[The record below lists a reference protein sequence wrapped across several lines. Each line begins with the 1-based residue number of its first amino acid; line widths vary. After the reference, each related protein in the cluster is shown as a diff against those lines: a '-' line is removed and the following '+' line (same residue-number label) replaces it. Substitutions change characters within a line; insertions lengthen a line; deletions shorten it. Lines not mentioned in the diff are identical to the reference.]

1 MNLLD
6 DFDENFIF
14 ATALRQLPVERQIV
28 YYRLKNHKNFLK
40 AIGVKG
46 FTVKPRMTRDF
57 LIDFLNIEDLEDAL
71 DKLSKIKHKNQHLFS
86 EIERRERS
94 LFVTLTYSNELSED
108 EFIVTSNQ
116 SLNLSEEFSFV
127 AVKNGHHDGT
137 GYVFTNFELKKIKEG
152 NHVKEIGTEI
162 LNYFNV

>member
-1 MNLLD
+1 MRLHIYSIIIFLNSREYEGQLENSLEYINSHEDPIYDALKIYDKLILNLLD

-57 LIDFLNIEDLEDAL
+57 LIDF
-71 DKLSKIKHKNQHLFS
+71 
-86 EIERRERS
+86 
-94 LFVTLTYSNELSED
+94 
-108 EFIVTSNQ
+108 
-116 SLNLSEEFSFV
+116 
-127 AVKNGHHDGT
+127 
-137 GYVFTNFELKKIKEG
+137 
-152 NHVKEIGTEI
+152 
-162 LNYFNV
+162 

>member
-1 MNLLD
+1 M
-6 DFDENFIF
+6 
-14 ATALRQLPVERQIV
+14 
-28 YYRLKNHKNFLK
+28 
-40 AIGVKG
+40 
-46 FTVKPRMTRDF
+46 
-57 LIDFLNIEDLEDAL
+57 
-71 DKLSKIKHKNQHLFS
+71 SKIKHKNQHLFS

-162 LNYFNV
+162 FKLLQCLNSYRAGISGSSFKPGSSFE